1 MTLQLGFVPASST
14 VTFLFGTYAADG
26 SSVAPLSAFEA
37 ADVRIYKDGSA
48 TQRTSTSGWTMTS
61 PFDSMTGIHQLS
73 IDLSDNTDAGFYAA
87 GSVYEVVLFPDTE
100 TIDGKTVF
108 AVIARFT
115 IGVQAANV
123 TQFGGSAGTFASG
136 VPEVNTTKFGGST
149 LTQASGIPEVKVAS
163 IANNAVTAAAIATDA
178 IDADALKADAVTE
191 IAAGILATALADVYA
206 ANGVAPTLQQAV
218 MAIHQMLMAFEIVS
232 TEIRVKKL
240 DGSSSA
246 FNVTLDDAVAPTE
259 AIRS

>member
-14 VTFLFGTYAADG
+14 VSFLFGTYAGDG

-37 ADVRIYKDGSA
+37 ADIRIYKDGSA

-73 IDLSDNTDAGFYAA
+73 IDLSDNTDSGFYAA

-123 TQFGGSAGTFASG
+123 TQVAGDADSATGLGAAGGDYFTDEFLQAAVAADGITSASFADD
-136 VPEVNTTKFGGST
+136 
-149 LTQASGIPEVKVAS
+149 AI
-163 IANNAVTAAAIATDA
+163 TAAAIADNA
-178 IDADALKADAVTE
+178 ITETQLDSTAGTE
-191 IAAGILATALADVYA
+191 IATAVRGATLSESYA
-206 ANGVAPTLQQAV
+206 ANGDQPTLQQAI
-218 MAIHQMLMAFEIVS
+218 MAIHQYLMDREYIGAEIKVKMLN
-232 TEIRVKKL
+232 
-240 DGSSSA
+240 GSSDA
-246 FNVTLDDAVAPTE
+246 FTVTLDSATAPTS
-259 AIRS
+259 AIREP

>member
-14 VTFLFGTYAADG
+14 VSFLFGTYAGDG

-37 ADVRIYKDGSA
+37 ADIRIYKDGSA

-73 IDLSDNTDAGFYAA
+73 IDLSDNTDSGFYAA

-136 VPEVNTTKFGGST
+136 
-149 LTQASGIPEVKVAS
+149 IPEVKVAS
-163 IANNAVTAAAIATDA
+163 IAANAVTATSIASDAITAAKIATDA